1 MGIPRSACNPPRYNN
16 NGETMMKR
24 NSGFSLIELL
34 IVIAILGFVLAG
46 VTQLFTGIFTTYRQ
60 QSAIAETNIEG
71 NIGLELL
78 RQDLSNAG
86 YGIPWVIPSPSVD
99 YNEAD
104 ATEAY
109 SMYNDVLPN
118 APRAIVIG
126 NGLGVDI
133 PQSDEL
139 IIKSVNIA
147 RNDACKRW
155 SYVRSDPTVTVK
167 SWGATFPQETPAD
180 ADHVIAIAPGI
191 ADGARRTLV
200 TSSSNSSIWHVTFS
214 NAAANFKPAQ
224 FSNDTHYLYAL
235 SSAQSPRMPFNRAD
249 YYISTSNVPQRCAPG
264 TGVLMK
270 SVISHDNGKR
280 QDFLPLLDCVADF
293 QVIFRVDADGDGN
306 VDPGSS
312 TGLATAQQTREQ
324 VREVRAY
331 ALAHEGERDRSYTH
345 AVNPIYVGDPA
356 LGQGHDVNIAGDAR
370 NYRWKVYTIAVKPL
384 NMR

>member
-1 MGIPRSACNPPRYNN
+1 
-16 NGETMMKR
+16 MMKR

-46 VTQLFTGIFTTYRQ
+46 VTQLFTGLFKTYRQ

-71 NIGLELL
+71 NLGLELL
-78 RQDLSNAG
+78 RQDLSSAG
-86 YGIPWVIPSPSVD
+86 YGIPWVIPPSVVSAGG

-104 ATEAY
+104 PTQVYAGP
-109 SMYNDVLPN
+109 YNDAPSG

-133 PQSDEL
+133 PQSDVL
-139 IIKSVNIA
+139 VIKSVNIA
-147 RNDACKRW
+147 RNDACKKW
-155 SYVRSDPTVTVK
+155 TYIRSDPALFVK
-167 SWGATFPQETPAD
+167 VWNMSKEDPSAG
-180 ADHVIAIAPGI
+180 DHVIAIAPGI
-191 ADGARRTLV
+191 ADGTRRTLA
-200 TSSSNSSIWHVTFS
+200 TSSSNSSIWHVAFS
-214 NAAANFKPAQ
+214 DADNNFAPAV
-224 FSNDTHYLYAL
+224 FSNDTHYIYAL
-235 SSAQSPRMPFNRAD
+235 SPSSTPPRMPFNRAD

-270 SVISHDNGKR
+270 SVISHVNGTR
-280 QDFLPLLDCVADF
+280 EDYLPLLDCVADF

-306 VDPGSS
+306 VDPGPS
-312 TGLATAQQTREQ
+312 TGLATAQLTREQ

-331 ALAHEGERDRSYTH
+331 VLSHEGERDRDYTY
-345 AVNPIYVGDPA
+345 ADNTVYVGDPA
-356 LGQGHDVNIAGDAR
+356 LGQGHNVDIVGDAK